1 MRASRSPFSGRL
13 SWLPALLLAAVLQFS
28 MGVPLT
34 HAYEH
39 LPASE
44 AHPAGTAHIGDPAE
58 HAADLLCLDCVAATA
73 TADMLVDGGATACL
87 PSPGLVAAT
96 VSSRP
101 FPASRARRARNR
113 SPPTV

>member
-13 SWLPALLLAAVLQFS
+13 TWLPALLLAALLQFS
-28 MGVPLT
+28 MGMPLT

-44 AHPAGTAHIGDPAE
+44 AHPADTVHIGDPAE
-58 HAADLLCLDCVAATA
+58 HAADLLCLDCVAASA
-73 TADMLVDGGATACL
+73 TADMLVEGGVAARL
-87 PSPGLVAAT
+87 PSPGLVTVAA
-96 VSSRP
+96 SSTP
-101 FPASRARRARNR
+101 VPHSRVRRARNR